1 MRGTCIWAESHRL
14 KNSQTGRI
22 NPGGGSE
29 RAVLARL
36 LLPPLKYPWAWARS
50 GVTQLPVD
58 DTMFVLS
65 SFQKRMLCRLKRHQ
79 WWQWED
85 LLSWLT
91 TCCSQWNDHRHANW
105 LGYVTTALQ
114 TFPVNMFKAW
124 NWSKH
129 ISLILRMQRCS
140 EQRWMDKYSTA
151 LQGFVDFFLPL
162 WALTDITLQRST
174 VLSSTEAVK
183 DIHNDENMA
192 FQSTWHG
199 FTNTAVWHQ
208 ECDHS
213 MLRTQWQQLGFT
225 LSALYITYS
234 FVIANY
240 KILI

>member
-1 MRGTCIWAESHRL
+1 MSEQYLPVSCYHHWSTLEHGLEVELLSCQLMTPCLYWAASRRECCVDWRDTS
-14 KNSQTGRI
+14 
-22 NPGGGSE
+22 GGSG
-29 RAVLARL
+29 RTC
-36 LLPPLKYPWAWARS
+36 WAGW
-50 GVTQLPVD
+50 
-58 DTMFVLS
+58 
-65 SFQKRMLCRLKRHQ
+65 
-79 WWQWED
+79 
-85 LLSWLT
+85 
-91 TCCSQWNDHRHANW
+91 RHA
-105 LGYVTTALQ
+105 VASEMTTAMLTGWAMSQ
-114 TFPVNMFKAW
+114 QH
-124 NWSKH
+124 SKRFQSTCLKH
-129 ISLILRMQRCS
+129 ETEANTL